1 MRFLCLGAS
10 IWLVSCT
17 SVPPPPAERAADA
30 PVEGAVKPDAKAQ
43 AMLAGGSAAL
53 AAADLDRAERTAR
66 ALIARDPRL
75 AQAWTLLGQAL
86 TERAHGLKAVAR
98 SVTQLEDTEAALLRA
113 TRLAPKSA
121 HAHAALGRFYE
132 VDGHREAGLAAHRRA
147 LSLSAFLPESL
158 LAAARLSMEL
168 GEERGARLHLEALRA
183 LPDLPTE
190 ALIQEARC
198 YLSLADAPD
207 QSAERATSLAR
218 ALRAFHELSIREPE
232 DPRGP
237 AGEAH
242 CRFTLALERAT
253 VPDAEKNRIRELWQ
267 EAARLAP
274 ADPTPRFNLA
284 LFLESKLVGD
294 RAAAIATYR
303 ATLARDATHLPS
315 LVNLARLLWVDGD
328 HDAAKALYR
337 RALPKLEDERERREV
352 RRLLKQ

>member
-1 MRFLCLGAS
+1 MVDYLTCDADVVVRYQGGTNAGHTVKVGDTRFVFHA
-10 IWLVSCT
+10 I
-17 SVPPPPAERAADA
+17 PA
-30 PVEGAVKPDAKAQ
+30 GIMHPDKVCVI
-43 AMLAGGSAAL
+43 GNGVV
-53 AAADLDRAERTAR
+53 LD
-66 ALIARDPRL
+66 P
-75 AQAWTLLGQAL
+75 
-86 TERAHGLKAVAR
+86 
-98 SVTQLEDTEAALLRA
+98 
-113 TRLAPKSA
+113 
-121 HAHAALGRFYE
+121 
-132 VDGHREAGLAAHRRA
+132 
-147 LSLSAFLPESL
+147 
-158 LAAARLSMEL
+158 
-168 GEERGARLHLEALRA
+168 
-183 LPDLPTE
+183 E

-267 EAARLAP
+267 KAARLAP